1 VSFVVAPRSSIEIG
15 AAGLVSGVPDAL
27 MLTSSITAG
36 AAAMS
41 RRSQI
46 RQVGIPE
53 LVDLDLSRYNMRSDL
68 LDLWSLRKFL
78 ELVETNG
85 EIGTCGLVNQLV
97 THHVDLLLQIMA
109 PAWWVVS
116 ILVGPVGCLCISAML
131 VIDVLR

>member
-1 VSFVVAPRSSIEIG
+1 VSFVVAPGSSIEIG
-15 AAGLVSGVPDAL
+15 AVGLVSGAPDAL

-85 EIGTCGLVNQLV
+85 EIGTWGLVNRLV
-97 THHVDLLLQIMA
+97 AHHVELLL
-109 PAWWVVS
+109 
-116 ILVGPVGCLCISAML
+116 
-131 VIDVLR
+131 